1 MKDRITAALRSVG
14 GKFGSFTPGQ
24 KAVSIVAVIA
34 IAVGGYFFATWVS
47 KPTYSPLF
55 SNLASTD
62 AAAIVEQLDAD
73 GVPYELTD
81 GGNTILVPKDQVYT
95 LRLQMSGQGLPA
107 DSSNGGYSILDNQ
120 NVMTSEFMQQ
130 VGYRRAMEGE
140 LANTIKSIDG
150 VQAATV
156 HLAIPQKDVFTD
168 DQQKPTA
175 SVLVASGA
183 GKELT
188 DDQVQAVVHL
198 VSSSVEGLEPSA
210 VTVVGADGK
219 VLSSANG
226 SGSAGGSSD
235 SRARAVSDYE
245 SRLNASVQ
253 RMLDQALGAGNAVV
267 NIAADLD
274 FDNTE
279 TKSRKYSA
287 TPNMPPVAESTK
299 TEKYSGGAAG
309 GAPVGGVLGPDNVQV
324 PVNADGTGTSSSG
337 GGAYEQSE
345 ATRNNAVDVTD
356 EVRRSAPGAVKKLS
370 VAVMINSD
378 AVQGANEAQL
388 QQLISSAVGLD
399 PTRGD
404 SIAVSAMAFDTSGA
418 EAAKRQLEQAQ
429 SADKNE
435 ALMSMIKTGAT
446 VFGVVLLILIAL
458 LGNRRRNKKLKKML
472 QAEIERFEAE
482 QAELEARQLAAIGA
496 GTGAAGAL
504 TAAPEP
510 DAEQLA
516 RAERS
521 REITSLVERQPDEVA
536 TLLRSW
542 LADRRG

>member
-1 MKDRITAALRSVG
+1 VKGRLLAALKGVT

-24 KAVSIVAVIA
+24 KVVSIVAVIA
-34 IAVGGYFFATWVS
+34 IGVGGYFFATWVS
-47 KPTYSPLF
+47 QPTYAPLF
-55 SNLASTD
+55 SNLASSD

-81 GGNTILVPKDQVYT
+81 GGNTILVPKEQVYA

-107 DSSNGGYSILDNQ
+107 DTSNGGYSILDNQ

-140 LANTIKSIDG
+140 LANSIKSIDG

-168 DQQKPTA
+168 DQLKPTA
-175 SVLVASGA
+175 SVLVATGA

-188 DDQVQAVVHL
+188 EDQVQAVVHL
-198 VSSSVEGLEPSA
+198 VSSSIEGLQPSA

-219 VLSSANG
+219 VLSSGGNG
-226 SGSAGGSSD
+226 AGGSTGGSSD
-235 SRARAVSDYE
+235 SRARATSDFE
-245 SRLNASVQ
+245 SRMNSSVQ
-253 RMLDQALGAGNAVV
+253 RMLDQALGSGNAVV
-267 NIAADLD
+267 QISADLD

-299 TEKYSGGAAG
+299 TEKYSGGA

-324 PVNADGTGTSSSG
+324 PVNSDGSGTG
-337 GGAYEQSE
+337 GGAYEQNE

-418 EAAKRQLEQAQ
+418 EAAQRQLEQAQ
-429 SADKNE
+429 SADKNA
-435 ALMSMIKTGAT
+435 ALLSMIKTGAT
-446 VFGVVLLILIAL
+446 VLGVVLLILIAL

-482 QAELEARQLAAIGA
+482 QAELESRQMAAIGA

-504 TAAPEP
+504 TAGPAEP
-510 DAEQLA
+510 DPNALA

-521 REITSLVERQPDEVA
+521 REITALVERQPDEVA

-542 LADRRG
+542 LADRRA

>member
-1 MKDRITAALRSVG
+1 
-14 GKFGSFTPGQ
+14 
-24 KAVSIVAVIA
+24 
-34 IAVGGYFFATWVS
+34 
-47 KPTYSPLF
+47 
-55 SNLASTD
+55 
-62 AAAIVEQLDAD
+62 
-73 GVPYELTD
+73 
-81 GGNTILVPKDQVYT
+81 
-95 LRLQMSGQGLPA
+95 
-107 DSSNGGYSILDNQ
+107 
-120 NVMTSEFMQQ
+120 MTSEFMQQ
-130 VGYRRAMEGE
+130 IGYRRAMEGE
-140 LANTIKSIDG
+140 LANSIKSIDG
-150 VQAATV
+150 VTAATV

-175 SVLVASGA
+175 SVLVATGA

-188 DDQVQAVVHL
+188 EDQVQAVVHL
-198 VSSSVEGLEPSA
+198 VSSSIEGLEPGA
-210 VTVVGADGK
+210 VTVVGADGR
-219 VLSSANG
+219 VLSSAGG
-226 SGSAGGSSD
+226 SAAAGGSTD
-235 SRARAVSDYE
+235 SRARATSDFE
-245 SRLNASVQ
+245 SRMNASVQ
-253 RMLDQALGAGNAVV
+253 RMLDQALGTGNAVV
-267 NIAADLD
+267 QISADLD

-299 TEKYSGGAAG
+299 SEKYSNGTG

-324 PVNADGTGTSSSG
+324 PVNSDGTAVG
-337 GGAYEQSE
+337 GGSYEQNE

-404 SIAVSAMAFDTSGA
+404 TIAVSALQFDTSGA
-418 EAAKRQLEQAQ
+418 EAAQRQLDQARA
-429 SADKNE
+429 ADKNA

-458 LGNRRRNKKLKKML
+458 IGNRRRNKKLKKML

-482 QAELEARQLAAIGA
+482 QAELESRQLAALAA

-504 TAAPEP
+504 TAGPAEP

-521 REITSLVERQPDEVA
+521 REITALVERQPDEVA

>member
-1 MKDRITAALRSVG
+1 MKGRLAAALRSVT

-34 IAVGGYFFATWVS
+34 IVVGGYFFATWVS
-47 KPTYSPLF
+47 KPTYAPLY
-55 SNLASTD
+55 SNLAGAD
-62 AAAIVEQLDAD
+62 AAAIVEQLDAE

-81 GGNTILVPKDQVYT
+81 GGNTILVPKEQVYS
-95 LRLQMSGQGLPA
+95 LRLTMSGQGLPA
-107 DSSNGGYSILDNQ
+107 DTSNGGYSILDNQ

-140 LANTIKSIDG
+140 LANSIKSIDG
-150 VQAATV
+150 VTAATV

-175 SVLVASGA
+175 SVLVATGA
-183 GKELT
+183 GKQLT
-188 DDQVQAVVHL
+188 EDQVQAVVHL
-198 VSSSVEGLEPSA
+198 VSSSIEGLEPGA
-210 VTVVGADGK
+210 VTVVGADGR
-219 VLSSANG
+219 VLSAPGG
-226 SGSAGGSSD
+226 SGSAGGSTD
-235 SRARAVSDYE
+235 SRARATSDFE
-245 SRLNASVQ
+245 SRMNASVQ

-267 NIAADLD
+267 QISADLD

-299 TEKYSGGAAG
+299 TEKYSNGTG

-324 PVNADGTGTSSSG
+324 PVNADGTGASG
-337 GGAYEQSE
+337 GGSYEQSE

-404 SIAVSAMAFDTSGA
+404 TIAVSALTFDTSGA
-418 EAAKRQLEQAQ
+418 EAAQRQLDQAKA
-429 SADKNE
+429 ADKNA
-435 ALMSMIKTGAT
+435 ALLSMVKTGAT
-446 VFGVVLLILIAL
+446 VLGVVLLILIAL
-458 LGNRRRNKKLKKML
+458 IGNRRRNKKLKKML

-482 QAELEARQLAAIGA
+482 QAELESRQMAALAA

-504 TAAPEP
+504 TAGPAEP

-521 REITSLVERQPDEVA
+521 REITALVERQPDEVA

>member
-1 MKDRITAALRSVG
+1 MKDRLTAALRSVT

-55 SNLASTD
+55 SNLASSD

-81 GGNTILVPKDQVYT
+81 GGNTILVPKDQVYS

-107 DSSNGGYSILDNQ
+107 DTSNGGYSILDNQ

-150 VQAATV
+150 VTAATV

-168 DQQKPTA
+168 EQQKPTA
-175 SVLVASGA
+175 SVLVATGA

-198 VSSSVEGLEPSA
+198 VSSSIEGLEPSA

-219 VLSSANG
+219 VLSANG
-226 SGSAGGSSD
+226 SGSGGTSSD
-235 SRARAVSDYE
+235 SRARATSDYE
-245 SRLNASVQ
+245 SRLNAAVQ
-253 RMLDQALGAGNAVV
+253 RMLDQALGSGNAVV
-267 NIAADLD
+267 QISADLD

-287 TPNMPPVAESTK
+287 TPNMPPVAENTK
-299 TEKYSGGAAG
+299 TEKYSGGN

-324 PVNADGTGTSSSG
+324 PVNNDSAG
-337 GGAYEQSE
+337 GGSYEQSE

-370 VAVMINSD
+370 IAVMINSD

-418 EAAKRQLEQAQ
+418 EAAQRQLEQAQ
-429 SADKNE
+429 AADKNA

-446 VFGVVLLILIAL
+446 IFGVVLLILIAL

-482 QAELEARQLAAIGA
+482 QAELESRQMAALSA

-504 TAAPEP
+504 TAGSGS
-510 DAEQLA
+510 DAEALA
-516 RAERS
+516 RAERA
-521 REITSLVERQPDEVA
+521 RDITALVERQPDEVA
-536 TLLRSW
+536 TLLRTW

>member
-1 MKDRITAALRSVG
+1 MKDRLTAALRSVT

-47 KPTYSPLF
+47 KPTYAPLF
-55 SNLASTD
+55 SNLASSD
-62 AAAIVEQLDAD
+62 ASAIVEQLDAD

-81 GGNTILVPKDQVYT
+81 GGNTILVPKDQVYS

-107 DSSNGGYSILDNQ
+107 DTSNGGYSILDNQ

-150 VQAATV
+150 VTAATV

-168 DQQKPTA
+168 EQQKPTA
-175 SVLVASGA
+175 SVLVATGA
-183 GKELT
+183 GKEMT

-198 VSSSVEGLEPSA
+198 VSSSIEGLEPSA
-210 VTVVGADGK
+210 VTVVGADGR
-219 VLSSANG
+219 VLSSNG
-226 SGSAGGSSD
+226 SSSGGVSSD
-235 SRARAVSDYE
+235 ARSRATSDYE
-245 SRLNASVQ
+245 SRLNAAVQ
-253 RMLDQALGAGNAVV
+253 RMLDQALGSGNAVV
-267 NIAADLD
+267 QVSADLD

-287 TPNMPPVAESTK
+287 TPNMPPVAENTK
-299 TEKYSGGAAG
+299 TEKYSGGN

-324 PVNADGTGTSSSG
+324 PVNSDGTSTG
-337 GGAYEQSE
+337 GGSYEQSE

-418 EAAKRQLEQAQ
+418 EAAQRQLEQAQ
-429 SADKNE
+429 AADKNA

-446 VFGVVLLILIAL
+446 IFGVVLLILIAL

-482 QAELEARQLAAIGA
+482 QAELEGRQMAALSA

-504 TAAPEP
+504 TAGAAA
-510 DAEQLA
+510 DAESLA
-516 RAERS
+516 RAERA
-521 REITSLVERQPDEVA
+521 RDINALVERQPDEVA
-536 TLLRSW
+536 VLLRTW

>member
-1 MKDRITAALRSVG
+1 VKDRLTAALRSVT

-47 KPTYSPLF
+47 KPSYSPLF
-55 SNLASTD
+55 SNLASSD

-95 LRLQMSGQGLPA
+95 LRLRMSGQGLPA
-107 DSSNGGYSILDNQ
+107 DTSNGGYSILDNQ

-130 VGYRRAMEGE
+130 IGYRRAMEGE

-150 VQAATV
+150 VTAASV

-168 DQQKPTA
+168 DKQKPTA
-175 SVLVASGA
+175 SVLVATGA
-183 GKELT
+183 GKEMT

-198 VSSSVEGLEPSA
+198 VSSSIEGLEPGA

-219 VLSSANG
+219 VLSANG
-226 SGSAGGSSD
+226 SSSGAASSD
-235 SRARAVSDYE
+235 SRARATSDYE
-245 SRLNASVQ
+245 SRLNSAVQ
-253 RMLDQALGAGNAVV
+253 RMLDQALGSGNAVV
-267 NIAADLD
+267 QISADLD

-279 TKSRKYSA
+279 TKSRTYSA
-287 TPNMPPVAESTK
+287 TPNMPPVAENIKS
-299 TEKYSGGAAG
+299 EKYTGGA

-324 PVNADGTGTSSSG
+324 PVNADGTTTG
-337 GGAYEQSE
+337 GGSYEQSE

-356 EVRRSAPGAVKKLS
+356 QVRRSAPGAVKKLS

-418 EAAKRQLEQAQ
+418 EAAQRQLEQAQ
-429 SADKNE
+429 AADKNA

-446 VFGVVLLILIAL
+446 IFGVVLLILIAL

-482 QAELEARQLAAIGA
+482 QASLDSRQMAALSA

-504 TAAPEP
+504 TAGPAA
-510 DAEQLA
+510 DAEALA
-516 RAERS
+516 RAERA
-521 REITSLVERQPDEVA
+521 REITALVERQPDEVA
-536 TLLRSW
+536 TLLRTW
-542 LADRRG
+542 LADRRS

>member
-1 MKDRITAALRSVG
+1 MKDRLTAALRSVT

-34 IAVGGYFFATWVS
+34 IVVGGYFFATWVS
-47 KPTYSPLF
+47 KPTYAPLF
-55 SNLASTD
+55 SNLASSD
-62 AAAIVEQLDAD
+62 ASAIVEQLDAD

-81 GGNTILVPKDQVYT
+81 GGNTILVPKDQVYS

-107 DSSNGGYSILDNQ
+107 DTSNGGYSILDNQ

-150 VQAATV
+150 VTAATV

-175 SVLVASGA
+175 SVLVATGA
-183 GKELT
+183 GKEMT

-198 VSSSVEGLEPSA
+198 VSSSIEGLEPSA

-219 VLSSANG
+219 VLSANG
-226 SGSAGGSSD
+226 SSSGGVSSD
-235 SRARAVSDYE
+235 ARSRATSDYE
-245 SRLNASVQ
+245 SRLNAAVQ
-253 RMLDQALGAGNAVV
+253 RMLDQALGSGNAVV
-267 NIAADLD
+267 QVSADLD

-287 TPNMPPVAESTK
+287 TPNMPPVAENTK
-299 TEKYSGGAAG
+299 TEKYSGGN

-324 PVNADGTGTSSSG
+324 PVNSDGANTG
-337 GGAYEQSE
+337 GGSYEQSE

-399 PTRGD
+399 ATRGD

-418 EAAKRQLEQAQ
+418 EAAQRQLEQAQ
-429 SADKNE
+429 AADKNA

-446 VFGVVLLILIAL
+446 IFGVVLLILIAL

-482 QAELEARQLAAIGA
+482 QAELDSRQMAALSA

-504 TAAPEP
+504 TAGAAV
-510 DAEQLA
+510 DAESIA
-516 RAERS
+516 RAERA
-521 REITSLVERQPDEVA
+521 RDITALVERQPDEVA
-536 TLLRSW
+536 TLLRTW